1 MSMNATHVSKM
12 IFSDDQLKAE
22 SKMNELIRYLP
33 EKTIIRRKKDYVKTV
48 IGTYQAKKYSDNCRG
63 FRYQEVY
70 IDKTLWNS
78 ASDVA
83 AIMMKLVPPYE
94 NLTVSDNYKWKDH
107 VHFF

>member
-1 MSMNATHVSKM
+1 MNATHVSTM

-48 IGTYQAKKYSDNCRG
+48 LGTYQAKKYSDNCRG
-63 FRYQEVY
+63 LRYQEVY
-70 IDKTLWNS
+70 IDKTLWDN
-78 ASDVA
+78 AYDVSV
-83 AIMMKLVPPYE
+83 IIMKLRPPCFDERNTSEKY
-94 NLTVSDNYKWKDH
+94 NWKDY